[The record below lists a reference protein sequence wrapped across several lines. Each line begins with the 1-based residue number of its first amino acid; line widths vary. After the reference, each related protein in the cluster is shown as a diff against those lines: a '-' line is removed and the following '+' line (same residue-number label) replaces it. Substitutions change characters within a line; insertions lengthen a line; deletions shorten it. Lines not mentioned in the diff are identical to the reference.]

1 MGRINVTSR
10 IFAEPLGSNIQTY
23 GVVLILIE
31 QGWQNVREDREVSEE
46 GERTWMQQRGT
57 FIELDKDEEHTEK
70 TEQTLWLVLGEDP
83 AARSHRVEQ
92 FTAL

>member
-46 GERTWMQQRGT
+46 GERTWMQQRST
-57 FIELDKDEEHTEK
+57 LIELDKDKELTEK
-70 TEQTLWLVLGEDP
+70 TE
-83 AARSHRVEQ
+83 
-92 FTAL
+92 

>member
-23 GVVLILIE
+23 VVVLTLIA
-31 QGWQNVREDREVSEE
+31 QGWLKSREDRQVLEE
-46 GERTWMQQRGT
+46 GRENLDATKEKLM
-57 FIELDKDEEHTEK
+57 ELNNAKSSLRKVIKLT
-70 TEQTLWLVLGEDP
+70 WLVLGGDP

>member
-46 GERTWMQQRGT
+46 GERTWMQQRST
-57 FIELDKDEEHTEK
+57 FIELDKDKELTEK
-70 TEQTLWLVLGEDP
+70 VEQTYLASVGR
-83 AARSHRVEQ
+83 RSSSS
-92 FTAL
+92 LS

>member
-31 QGWQNVREDREVSEE
+31 QGWQNVGEDREVSEE
-46 GERTWMQQRGT
+46 GDRTWMQQRST
-57 FIELDKDEEHTEK
+57 FIELDKDKELTEK
-70 TEQTLWLVLGEDP
+70 T
-83 AARSHRVEQ
+83 A
-92 FTAL
+92 

>member
-10 IFAEPLGSNIQTY
+10 FFAEPLGSNIQTY

-46 GERTWMQQRGT
+46 GERTWMQQRST
-57 FIELDKDEEHTEK
+57 FIELDKDKELTEK
-70 TEQTLWLVLGEDP
+70 TE
-83 AARSHRVEQ
+83 
-92 FTAL
+92 